1 MNPMVIRFLSFAAL
15 GALASAS
22 PARDYPVDAGWSRA
36 PDLSVYGALRLSSE
50 LAQEQEILCRGRNP
64 AVVED
69 RWRAAYA
76 AREAWITDALTR
88 RYGTSA
94 IARAARVNVGRIT
107 CATFSDDRWRK
118 HHYRMLR
125 LLEYRLVPRDHFR
138 RPAP

>member
-1 MNPMVIRFLSFAAL
+1 MIRFICLAAL
-15 GALASAS
+15 GLVPSAS

-64 AVVED
+64 ASVED
-69 RWRAAYA
+69 KWRGAYA
-76 AREAWITDALTR
+76 AREAWIADVLTS
-88 RYGTSA
+88 RYGA
-94 IARAARVNVGRIT
+94 GAVARAANVKVGRIT
-107 CATFSDDRWRK
+107 CTTFPDDRWRK
-118 HHYRMLR
+118 HYYRMLR

>member
-1 MNPMVIRFLSFAAL
+1 MIRFLSFAAL
-15 GALASAS
+15 GVLASAGL
-22 PARDYPVDAGWSRA
+22 ARDYPVEAGWSRA

-64 AVVED
+64 AAIENK
-69 RWRAAYA
+69 WRTAYA
-76 AREAWITDALTR
+76 AREAWITDALSR
-88 RYGTSA
+88 RYGALAVS
-94 IARAARVNVGRIT
+94 RAANVNVGRIT

>member
-1 MNPMVIRFLSFAAL
+1 MLMRLFYVAGLLLA
-15 GALASAS
+15 ASAS
-22 PARDYPVDAGWSRA
+22 PARDYPVEAGWSRA
-36 PDLSVYGALRLSSE
+36 PDLSVYGALLLSSE

-64 AVVED
+64 ASVED
-69 RWRAAYA
+69 KWRAAYA
-76 AREAWITDALTR
+76 AREAWIADALTR
-88 RYGTSA
+88 RYGALAVS
-94 IARAARVNVGRIT
+94 RAARVNIGRIT